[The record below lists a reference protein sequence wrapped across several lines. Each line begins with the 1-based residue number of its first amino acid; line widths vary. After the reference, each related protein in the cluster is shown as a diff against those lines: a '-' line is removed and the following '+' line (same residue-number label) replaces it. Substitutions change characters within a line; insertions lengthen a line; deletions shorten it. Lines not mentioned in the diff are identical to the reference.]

1 MTGALVV
8 LLLLL
13 AASADA
19 QVAVD
24 NQHVSGGGG
33 PAIINHGNGTRITGS
48 TDAPTTV
55 RNTIFDLDL
64 GLNDW
69 PNGPQLIDAAS
80 ISSINTLSG
89 STTPRSF
96 YGFEL
101 AVTRTRASY
110 SLPHV
115 GGANAIRGME
125 ITLHDDHDPWE
136 TPHDTDRWTGLGI
149 YAHQGRRLGTG
160 LVIGG
165 AVGFDQPFV
174 ILGRDG
180 REMFRVDGAG
190 TVYLHGR
197 ALVIDADGSVRAR

>member
-1 MTGALVV
+1 MRTRLILTF
-8 LLLLL
+8 LLLLSTAPAL
-13 AASADA
+13 A
-19 QVAVD
+19 QIAVS

-33 PAIINHGNGTRITGS
+33 PAIINHGNGTRITGY

-55 RNTIFDLDL
+55 RNTMFDLDL

-80 ISSINTLSG
+80 MSSINTLSA

-101 AVTRTRASY
+101 AVTRTRDSY

-115 GGANAIRGME
+115 GGAQAIRGME
-125 ITLHDDHDPWE
+125 ITLSDLHDFWE

-149 YAHQGRRLGTG
+149 YAQDGRQLGTG
-160 LVIGG
+160 LAIGG
-165 AVGFDQPFV
+165 SAGFAQPLVILDRQNRVVFRIDGDGGVFV
-174 ILGRDG
+174 LGRDG
-180 REMFRVDGAG
+180 Q
-190 TVYLHGR
+190 
-197 ALVIDADGSVRAR
+197 LVRINP